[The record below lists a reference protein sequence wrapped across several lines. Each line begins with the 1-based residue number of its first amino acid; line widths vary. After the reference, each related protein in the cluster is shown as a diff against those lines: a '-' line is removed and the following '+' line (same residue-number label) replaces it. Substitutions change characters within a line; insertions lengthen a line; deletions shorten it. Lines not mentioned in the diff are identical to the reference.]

1 MATTEVQRAA
11 QRMTGLKRLGTPE
24 DVAQAEA
31 DLAEAYL
38 ERYVERAIADGVDT
52 RTRRRLAQ
60 MLIAGEAQQ

>member
-1 MATTEVQRAA
+1 MATTAVQRAA

-38 ERYVERAIADGVDT
+38 ERYVERAIADGVDNP
-52 RTRRRLAQ
+52 TRRRLAKK
-60 MLIAGEAQQ
+60 LIAGSEQ